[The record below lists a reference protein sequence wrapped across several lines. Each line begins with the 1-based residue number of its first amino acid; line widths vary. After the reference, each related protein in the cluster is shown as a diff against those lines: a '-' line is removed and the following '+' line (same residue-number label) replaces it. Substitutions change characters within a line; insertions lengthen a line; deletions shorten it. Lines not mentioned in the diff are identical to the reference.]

1 MAICSSCGAQNSDD
15 ARFCEACGARL
26 EEIVKATP
34 VSEMPEKDEFVP
46 APEPEPAPAGPA
58 PIATPALE
66 PKPRRRIKWWAV
78 VLIVLAALLIFLI
91 LSVIFKDQLPWGAAI
106 DSFINHLLYSEE
118 ELRLLNS

>member
-46 APEPEPAPAGPA
+46 APEPEPEDDDEMP
-58 PIATPALE
+58 
-66 PKPRRRIKWWAV
+66 
-78 VLIVLAALLIFLI
+78 
-91 LSVIFKDQLPWGAAI
+91 
-106 DSFINHLLYSEE
+106 E
-118 ELRLLNS
+118 ELRKEFDQNRHGVTS